1 MKGRPR
7 QMSWAGGKTGEG
19 RRNGWCLMREG
30 DVLTLSRRIP
40 VRFDI
45 RATADLPAAGRRISR
60 ARLAHQL
67 RQDVWRCL
75 RDLRGFWPAVR
86 IERRE
91 DALRVTVGGA
101 LEGAQTSVARAPVA
115 QAEARLDELL
125 ASPAHR
131 ARWLRHA
138 GGAA

>member
-1 MKGRPR
+1 
-7 QMSWAGGKTGEG
+7 MSWAEAGARAGAGH
-19 RRNGWCLMREG
+19 RNGWCLTREG
-30 DVLTLSRRIP
+30 DVLTLSRRVP

-45 RATADLPAAGRRISR
+45 MASAEMPAGAGRISR

-86 IERRE
+86 IARGEGV
-91 DALRVTVGGA
+91 LHVTVGGA
-101 LEGAQTSVARAPVA
+101 LEGARVPVA
-115 QAEARLDELL
+115 QAEARLADLL

-138 GGAA
+138 GGAV

>member
-1 MKGRPR
+1 
-7 QMSWAGGKTGEG
+7 
-19 RRNGWCLMREG
+19 MREG
-30 DVLTLSRRIP
+30 DVLTLSRRLP

-45 RATADLPAAGRRISR
+45 MASTVLRAAGPRISR

-75 RDLRGFWPAVR
+75 RDLRGFWPAVQIVR
-86 IERRE
+86 GEGV
-91 DALRVTVGGA
+91 LQVTVGGA
-101 LEGAQTSVARAPVA
+101 LEGARVPVA
-115 QAEARLDELL
+115 QAEARLDDLL

>member
-1 MKGRPR
+1 
-7 QMSWAGGKTGEG
+7 MSWAGARSGAG
-19 RRNGWCLMREG
+19 RRNSWCLMREG
-30 DVLTLSRRIP
+30 DVLTLSRRVP

-45 RATADLPAAGRRISR
+45 MASADIPAGGRKLSR

-86 IERRE
+86 VEHGN
-91 DALRVTVGGA
+91 DMLRVTVGGA
-101 LEGAQTSVARAPVA
+101 LEGARAPVT
-115 QAEARLDELL
+115 QAEARLADLL

>member
-1 MKGRPR
+1 M
-7 QMSWAGGKTGEG
+7 
-19 RRNGWCLMREG
+19 
-30 DVLTLSRRIP
+30 TLSRRMP

-45 RATADLPAAGRRISR
+45 AACTVFRATGPAFSR

-101 LEGAQTSVARAPVA
+101 LDGGRASVALAPVA
-115 QAEARLDELL
+115 QAEARLNELL

-138 GGAA
+138 GGVA